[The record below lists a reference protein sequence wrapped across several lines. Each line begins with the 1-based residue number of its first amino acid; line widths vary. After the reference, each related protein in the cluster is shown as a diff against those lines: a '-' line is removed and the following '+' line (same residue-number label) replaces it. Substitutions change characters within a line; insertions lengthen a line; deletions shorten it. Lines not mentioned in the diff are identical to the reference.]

1 MFTRAE
7 ETIDEKGFSN
17 FKKAVISMLL
27 GLAGFFGAYFSLN
40 FSAGDFSLSIVWST
54 FIPLLAA
61 MAYGE
66 KFGLVAGTLGL
77 GAFFPFFIWTNNG
90 WACLLSSLGYLQF
103 FVWHGYFAV
112 RRSKFSGPWFDSLVI
127 QLPSVLFYGAIIYL
141 LYPPCFLYNPPFW
154 APDAQTFMPPQT
166 VSSIALKSP
175 LIMCMVTILSAFVL
189 RISEVRLLFG
199 LPVKKCSRGN
209 GPVFM
214 ATVSSS
220 LASWLLMLVFDDIF
234 IGKDS
239 PGFFPLINSPFEII
253 SFVIIM
259 SAGLAAGYVISLV
272 LEKRYMVEERL
283 RENEETMRTTFENM
297 IDGVLVANLRTE
309 KFMIANKS
317 LCSMLGYTSD
327 EVFSLGVGDIHPP
340 QDLDYARDKF
350 DRQARGELVLASD
363 IPVLRKDGTV
373 FFADINS
380 SFVHIKGEPCVL
392 GVFHDITGRRKAAEA
407 LKASLA
413 EKDVLLK
420 ELYHRT
426 KNNMQVITSMLA
438 LQAKAGDDEKVK
450 RVFTDITAKIKAMSL
465 VHQKLYQ
472 SKELS
477 SINLGDYAGE
487 LARLFINIYE
497 RKGLKINLNENH
509 ENISALIDIA
519 TPFGLILSEF
529 LANSMKHAFAGKSEG
544 TITVVLSK
552 EPQDMIKLHYS
563 DDGAGLA
570 AGFDPREQ
578 SGLGLKTIIAL
589 AEHQL
594 QGSIE
599 FSAGAGF
606 GCTLKLAAGNYKPR
620 V

>member
-1 MFTRAE
+1 MPTRAE
-7 ETIDEKGFSN
+7 ETIGEKGFPTV
-17 FKKAVISMLL
+17 KKAVISILL

-54 FIPLLAA
+54 FLPLLAA

-66 KFGLVAGTLGL
+66 KFGLVSGILGL
-77 GAFFPFFIWTNNG
+77 GAFFPFFIWSNNG
-90 WACLLSSLGYLQF
+90 WACLVSAFGYLMF

-112 RRSKFSGPWFDSLVI
+112 RRSRFSGPWFDPLVI
-127 QLPSVLFYGAIIYL
+127 QLPSVIFYGAIIYL
-141 LYPPCFLYNPPFW
+141 LYPSCFLYNPPFW
-154 APDAQTFMPPQT
+154 APDAQIFMPPQT
-166 VSSIALKSP
+166 ISGIALKSP
-175 LIMCMVTILSAFVL
+175 LIMSMVSIFSAFVL
-189 RISEVRLLFG
+189 IIPEVRLLFG

-209 GPVFM
+209 GPVFI

-220 LASWLLMLVFDDIF
+220 LAAWFLLLILNDIF
-234 IGKDS
+234 IEKDS
-239 PGFFPLINSPFEII
+239 PGFFPLISSPFEII

-259 SAGLAAGYVISLV
+259 SAGLAAGYFISLV
-272 LEKRYMVEERL
+272 LEKRYTVEERL
-283 RENEETMRTTFENM
+283 RESEETLRTTFENM
-297 IDGVLVANLRTE
+297 IDGLLVANLRTS
-309 KFMIANKS
+309 KFTIANKS
-317 LCSMLGYTSD
+317 LCEMLGYTLD
-327 EVFSLGVGDIHPP
+327 EIFSLGVSDIHPP
-340 QDLDYARDKF
+340 QDLDYVRDKF
-350 DRQARGELVLASD
+350 DRQMRGELVLASD
-363 IPVLRKDGTV
+363 IPVLRKDGTI

-380 SFVHIKGEPCVL
+380 TFVYIKGEPCLL

-407 LKASLA
+407 LKTSLA

-426 KNNMQVITSMLA
+426 KNNMQVITSMLT

-450 RVFTDITAKIKAMSL
+450 RVFRDTTAKIRAMSL

-477 SINLGDYAGE
+477 SINLGEYAGE
-487 LARLFINIYE
+487 LARLFIHIYE
-497 RKGLKINLNENH
+497 RKDLKINLNENH

-544 TITVVLSK
+544 TITIALSK

-563 DDGAGLA
+563 DDGAGFGS
-570 AGFDPREQ
+570 GFDPREQ

-594 QGSIE
+594 QGNIE
-599 FSAGAGF
+599 FGDREGF
-606 GCTLKLAAGNYKPR
+606 SCTVKFMSNIYKPR

>member
-1 MFTRAE
+1 MAPHADE
-7 ETIDEKGFSN
+7 NLDEKGFSN
-17 FKKAVISMLL
+17 FKKAVISILL

-40 FSAGDFSLSIVWST
+40 FSAGDFSISIVWST
-54 FIPLLAA
+54 FLPLMAA

-66 KFGLVAGTLGL
+66 KFGLAAGVLGL

-90 WACLLSSLGYLQF
+90 WACLTSFIGYLQF

-112 RRSKFSGPWFDSLVI
+112 RRAKFSGPWFDPLII
-127 QLPSVLFYGAIIYL
+127 QLPSVLFYGAIVYL
-141 LYPPCFLYNPPFW
+141 LYPLCFSYNPPFW
-154 APDAQTFMPPQT
+154 APDAQISMPPQT
-166 VSSIALKSP
+166 VSGIALKSP
-175 LIMCMVTILSAFVL
+175 LIMCMVTLFSAFVL
-189 RISEVRLLFG
+189 IIPEVRLLLG

-209 GPVFM
+209 GLVFI
-214 ATVSSS
+214 ATASSS
-220 LASWLLMLVFDDIF
+220 LAVWLLMLVFDDIF
-234 IGKDS
+234 IGKAS
-239 PGFFPLINSPFEII
+239 RGLAPLIKSPFEITA
-253 SFVIIM
+253 FVIIM
-259 SAGLAAGYVISLV
+259 CAGLAAGYLIALV

-283 RENEETMRTTFENM
+283 RESEETMRITFENM
-297 IDGVLVANLRTE
+297 IDGILVANLRTS
-309 KFMIANKS
+309 KFTIANKS
-317 LCSMLGYTSD
+317 LCSMLGYTFD
-327 EVFSLGVGDIHPP
+327 EILALGVSDIHPP
-340 QDLDYARDKF
+340 QSLDYVRDKF

-363 IPVLRKDGTV
+363 IPVLRKDGAV

-380 SFVHIKGEPCVL
+380 TFVHIKGEPCVL

-413 EKDVLLK
+413 EKEVLLK

-438 LQAKAGDDEKVK
+438 LQASAGDDENVK
-450 RVFTDITAKIKAMSL
+450 RVFRDTTAKIKAMSL

-477 SINLGDYAGE
+477 SISLGEYSGE
-487 LARLFINIYE
+487 LARLFIHIYE
-497 RKGLKINLNENH
+497 RAGLEINLNENH

-519 TPFGLILSEF
+519 TPFGLILSE
-529 LANSMKHAFAGKSEG
+529 LLTNSMKHAFAGKSAG
-544 TITVVLSK
+544 TISLSLSK
-552 EPQDMIKLHYS
+552 EPRDVIALRYS
-563 DDGAGLA
+563 DDGPGLGS
-570 AGFDPREQ
+570 GFDPREQ

-599 FSAGAGF
+599 FGGREGF
-606 GCTLKLAAGNYKPR
+606 SCTVKFVSDIYKPR

>member
-1 MFTRAE
+1 MSTRAE
-7 ETIDEKGFSN
+7 ETIVEKEFSN
-17 FKKAVISMLL
+17 FKKAVISILL
-27 GLAGFFGAYFSLN
+27 GLAGFLGAYFSLN
-40 FSAGDFSLSIVWST
+40 FSAGNFSLSMVWSSV
-54 FIPLLAA
+54 FPLMAA
-61 MAYGE
+61 MAYGS
-66 KFGLVAGTLGL
+66 KFGLLAGTVGL
-77 GAFFPFFIWTNNG
+77 GAFFPFHLWPNNG
-90 WACLLSSLGYLQF
+90 WANFSTVFGYLQF
-103 FVWHGYFAV
+103 FAWHGYFAV
-112 RRSKFSGPWFDSLVI
+112 RRSKFSGPWFDPLII
-127 QLPSVLFYGAIIYL
+127 QLPSVFFYGVLIYF
-141 LYPPCFLYNPPFW
+141 LYPPCFSFNPPFW
-154 APDAQTFMPPQT
+154 APDAQPFMPPNII
-166 VSSIALKSP
+166 SGIALKSP
-175 LIMCMVTILSAFVL
+175 LIMCMATIFSAFVL
-189 RISEVRLLFG
+189 IIPEIRLLLG
-199 LPVKKCSRGN
+199 LPAKKCSRGN
-209 GPVFM
+209 GPVFI

-220 LASWLLMLVFDDIF
+220 LAAWLLMIVFDDIF
-234 IGKDS
+234 IGKGS

-253 SFVIIM
+253 AFVIIM
-259 SAGLAAGYVISLV
+259 SAGLAAGYAISLV
-272 LEKRYMVEERL
+272 LEKRYTVEERL
-283 RENEETMRTTFENM
+283 RESEETLRTTFENM
-297 IDGVLVANLRTE
+297 IDGILVANLRTE

-317 LCSMLGYTSD
+317 LCSMLGYTID
-327 EVFSLGVGDIHPP
+327 EIFSLGVGDIHPP
-340 QDLDYARDKF
+340 QELDYVRDIF
-350 DRQARGELVLASD
+350 DRQARGELVLASN

-380 SFVHIKGEPCVL
+380 TFVRIKGEPCVL

-472 SKELS
+472 SQELS
-477 SINLGDYAGE
+477 SINLGEYAGE
-487 LARLFINIYE
+487 LARFFVHIYE

-509 ENISALIDIA
+509 ENISALIDLA
-519 TPFGLILSEF
+519 TPFGLILSEL
-529 LANSMKHAFAGKSEG
+529 LANSMKHAFAGRSEG
-544 TITVVLSK
+544 TISVSLSK
-552 EPQDMIKLHYS
+552 QPQGVIKLHYS

-599 FSAGAGF
+599 FSAAAGF
-606 GCTLKLAAGNYKPR
+606 GCTLKLAADNYKPR